1 MSFVIVSGGICCSL
15 QYLDSPPPKPVLYRT
30 EPEHVFVANL
40 IYVKYCMYTWPT
52 ISSKTIYLFL
62 TWYYKIYTFYDRKFK
77 SDWLIDHIVHM
88 FLGLLINKHV
98 NFSTLY
104 WLGFMQRA
112 SYQRLLFPFQKYIYM
127 ANFPRIFHFFNQL
140 NGHIYIYIFEKEI
153 ERWYEA
159 LDASSWQ
166 CHLSFHRPWV

>member
-15 QYLDSPPPKPVLYRT
+15 QYLDSPPPNQFST
-30 EPEHVFVANL
+30 ETNL
-40 IYVKYCMYTWPT
+40 NMFLSQIWYVKYCMYTWPT

-77 SDWLIDHIVHM
+77 SDHIVHM

-140 NGHIYIYIFEKEI
+140 NGHIYIYFWKGNRTLIWSSRCIFL
-153 ERWYEA
+153 A
-159 LDASSWQ
+159 VS
-166 CHLSFHRPWV
+166 P

>member
-15 QYLDSPPPKPVLYRT
+15 QYLDSPPPKPVLYRN

-52 ISSKTIYLFL
+52 ISSKTIYSYVWFL

-98 NFSTLY
+98 NSTLFY
-104 WLGFMQRA
+104 FILTR
-112 SYQRLLFPFQKYIYM
+112 
-127 ANFPRIFHFFNQL
+127 FHAESFISTSSISFSK
-140 NGHIYIYIFEKEI
+140 IYIYGQF
-153 ERWYEA
+153 
-159 LDASSWQ
+159 STNF
-166 CHLSFHRPWV
+166 SFLQPA